1 MHNIKEIRKDFN
13 VFAKSLEKR
22 SVNVDFK
29 NLQKL
34 DEQNRELIQ
43 KKEALEK
50 EKKDISKS
58 KDESMFKRSKEI
70 SLDLEKISENQK
82 NVKSELDN
90 ILSNIPN
97 IPHSDVP
104 NGKDENDNIEIS
116 KSGKIPDFD
125 FKPKS
130 HYGPTRQMCNRPSI
144 GRAKPPA
151 SSPPQKSARDRVRFQ
166 TSKLGTSSS

>member
-1 MHNIKEIRKDFN
+1 MHNLKDIRKDFT

-22 SVNVDFK
+22 SINVDFK

-34 DEQNRELIQ
+34 DEQNRQLIQ

-58 KDESMFKRSKEI
+58 KDETMFKRSKEI

-82 NVKSELDN
+82 KVKIELDN

-97 IPHSDVP
+97 IPHS
-104 NGKDENDNIEIS
+104 
-116 KSGKIPDFD
+116 
-125 FKPKS
+125 
-130 HYGPTRQMCNRPSI
+130 
-144 GRAKPPA
+144 
-151 SSPPQKSARDRVRFQ
+151 
-166 TSKLGTSSS
+166 